1 MKTCINKRFNVM
13 GMMMNGIINGN
24 ICLLII
30 FGVVGIGKI
39 YFLDKVLN
47 KVNDIGYIE
56 YKSIN
61 GKIFGIGFYEQF
73 WNNCEENFV
82 FLIDDV
88 DVFFDM
94 DIFNFL
100 KVVLD
105 IGETCKV
112 CWSIVFFYLEEKG
125 IECEFEFK
133 GIIVFIINVDID
145 CELDCGIKFVLYL

>member
-1 MKTCINKRFNVM
+1 MKICINKRFNVM

-105 IGETCKV
+105 IGEICKV

>member
-1 MKTCINKRFNVM
+1 MKNCINKRFNVM

-105 IGETCKV
+105 IGEICKV